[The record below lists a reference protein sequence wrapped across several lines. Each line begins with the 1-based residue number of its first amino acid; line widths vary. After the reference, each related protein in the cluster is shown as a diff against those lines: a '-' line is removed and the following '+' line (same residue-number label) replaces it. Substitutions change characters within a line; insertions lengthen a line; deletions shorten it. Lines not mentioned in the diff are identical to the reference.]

1 MSKNLN
7 PSIETNGIK
16 IFDRTFS
23 KCILTFTG
31 ELNGNALET
40 LVTLRINLKENPE
53 FRDVDMKGP
62 VLIFMNN
69 EPEPRFLGHIE
80 SYRVS
85 DGFGVV
91 ELKDQL
97 KLKHERVGIFE
108 PINLL
113 PADILALL
121 IESSG
126 IRYKPPSDL
135 IYDDSERDFVIIIP
149 VKNFKTNE
157 NFKIGEVEFYCSFNN
172 IDDSFIKKSKN
183 GKESVWT
190 DNLTRAKTVVKA
202 NSFLDAIK
210 QGYSVISSAIDMI
223 AFRTDLSFPSIISNS
238 CLCDLEYDYH
248 VQLARVKIP
257 TIVYCRD
264 KEGDFRVI
272 IDIETVRD
280 EMLFFEGRSSEK
292 FFKEVKEL
300 CDGLL
305 LKTELSPIEKKYLQ
319 VLHWLRK
326 AIQEGNDEDK
336 FLDSWIAFELLI
348 SGEKSEKI
356 FSIEDLDNLT
366 NLIRD
371 SPFNDSQ
378 KNALM
383 SRIQS
388 TINSNPLMQKFD
400 QLIEKLQITFSTSD
414 REKLTGLYNKR
425 NDLVH
430 GRTDIKIDEDDLN
443 KMRTIIE
450 KVLIGK
456 INATKK

>member
-7 PSIETNGIK
+7 PSIETNEVK

-31 ELNGNALET
+31 ELNRNSLET
-40 LVTLRINLKENPE
+40 LVTFRINLKENQE

-69 EPEPRFLGHIE
+69 EPKPRFFGHVE
-80 SYRVS
+80 SYRVC

-126 IRYKPPSDL
+126 IQYNPPSDL

-172 IDDSFIKKSKN
+172 IDDSFINKSKN
-183 GKESVWT
+183 GKEPDWT

-202 NSFLDAIK
+202 NSFFKAIK
-210 QGYSVISSAIDMI
+210 QGYSVISSAIDVI
-223 AFRTDLSFPSIISNS
+223 AFRTDLSFPSIVTNS
-238 CLCDLEYDYH
+238 CLCDLEYDFH

-257 TIVYCRD
+257 TVVYCREKD
-264 KEGDFRVI
+264 GDFRVI

-305 LKTELSPIEKKYLQ
+305 LKTDLSPADKKFLQ

-348 SGEKSEKI
+348 SGEGSKKI
-356 FSIEDLDNLT
+356 SLLH
-366 NLIRD
+366 
-371 SPFNDSQ
+371 
-378 KNALM
+378 
-383 SRIQS
+383 
-388 TINSNPLMQKFD
+388 KFD
-400 QLIEKLQITFSTSD
+400 QLVKKLRIPFSTSE
-414 REKLTGLYNKR
+414 RERLTGLYDKR

-430 GRTDIKIDEDDLN
+430 ARKDIEIDEDDLN